1 MTEESV
7 DVVVCAASHFAS
19 AAYCAQSGSRCQRIT
34 RSRRSLIRHGERA
47 KYRIRYAEPLDFY
60 IICYHCSEWFLL
72 LDTETTEQR
81 IFSTMAKKRTESR
94 MVTYPLATE
103 MYSVKQ
109 VAESLS
115 LSTSTIQDAIEA
127 GNLKAK
133 KTGKQLLITREA
145 VREYFDSL
153 PESRRHKK
161 AKWGYVRD
169 ACLCRFGH
177 KHVLRTYPYH

>member
-1 MTEESV
+1 
-7 DVVVCAASHFAS
+7 
-19 AAYCAQSGSRCQRIT
+19 
-34 RSRRSLIRHGERA
+34 
-47 KYRIRYAEPLDFY
+47 
-60 IICYHCSEWFLL
+60 
-72 LDTETTEQR
+72 
-81 IFSTMAKKRTESR
+81 
-94 MVTYPLATE
+94 MVTYPLGTE

-115 LSTSTIQDAIEA
+115 LSTSTIQEAIEA

-161 AKWGYVRD
+161 AKWTESSVSFQVCAAHGND
-169 ACLCRFGH
+169 AAL
-177 KHVLRTYPYH
+177 V